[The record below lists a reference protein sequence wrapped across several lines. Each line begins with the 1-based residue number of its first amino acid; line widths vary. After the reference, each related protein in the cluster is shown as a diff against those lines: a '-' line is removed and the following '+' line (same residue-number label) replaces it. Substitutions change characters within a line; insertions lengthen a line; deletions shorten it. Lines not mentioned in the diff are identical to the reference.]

1 METVQLED
9 IRQIGMLVVV
19 GVLFI
24 MILASIRVAKEHERF
39 AILFLGRF
47 FMLKGPGLVICLPF
61 VQKAIRLTIG
71 DKGKYKGD
79 EIAEY
84 FGYGLPVMANSTLGI
99 NAPIIIKSFNNG
111 QVHVEPA

>member
-1 METVQLED
+1 MHLED

-39 AILFLGRF
+39 AIFMLGRF
-47 FMLKGPGLVICLPF
+47 FTLKGPGLIICMPF
-61 VQKAIRLTIG
+61 MQKAVRLAIG
-71 DKGKYKGD
+71 DKNKYKGD

-84 FGYGLPVMANSTLGI
+84 LGYGLPVKTDSTLGI
-99 NAPIIIKSFNNG
+99 NTPIRIKSFNNG
-111 QVHVEPA
+111 QVHIEPA

>member
-1 METVQLED
+1 
-9 IRQIGMLVVV
+9 MLLVV
-19 GVLFI
+19 GVLFM

-39 AILFLGRF
+39 GIFMLGRF
-47 FMLKGPGLVICLPF
+47 YTLKGPGLVIYLPF

-71 DKGKYKGD
+71 DKCKYKGD

-84 FGYGLPVMANSTLGI
+84 LGYGLPVMAEIKLGI
-99 NAPIIIKSFNNG
+99 NTPIRIKSFNNG